1 MLQFTLPATHDDLVA
16 ENLEAYIEYT
26 VLVSQIAAVGP
37 ITATYNLPRNRTS
50 AHFDVYLKSGD
61 RMNIIIYHE
70 KNSEP
75 DVDAMLKSLQGA
87 RDYLTQSLG
96 DYMKEKRL

>member
-26 VLVSQIAAVGP
+26 VLVSQIAAVSP
-37 ITATYNLPRNRTS
+37 IVSGYTESY
-50 AHFDVYLKSGD
+50 FEIFLKSGD
-61 RMNIIIYHE
+61 RMRVEINHNNQGKFDKEKIYG
-70 KNSEP
+70 
-75 DVDAMLKSLQGA
+75 SLQGA